1 MAIEVSESEL
11 LEVDD
16 SPSFINFKLNDFDGP
31 LDVLLGLIKN
41 KKMDILNLN
50 IAALTDQYLKYI
62 SENIDTLEIDTASDY
77 LVMASYLIELKA
89 RYLIPVEVDGANGY
103 EGDYERDRFIQR
115 LLEYKKYKEAIPLFR
130 EKQAERMKL
139 MSKLKEDFDIYIPET
154 IPEAPLPEHANV
166 EHLRLAMMNLMN
178 KYVETT
184 FVQRKVVVKEINVG
198 DIQDEFMEFLV
209 KNNTFEKMSLTEYI
223 ESLDPLKLSP
233 EYFCATFVALLV
245 LVRYRKIKLL
255 QEEQGDEIYIIKNN
269 EKIEED
275 DVDDIRSAMLLNNEI
290 ALEHIKKPQ
299 QEDNEEDNIELKED
313 ENNGSPK
320 Q

>member
-11 LEVDD
+11 LEIEDN
-16 SPSFINFKLNDFDGP
+16 PSLIKFKLNDFDGP

-41 KKMDILNLN
+41 KKMDILNLD

-62 SENIDTLEIDTASDY
+62 SENIDTLEIDTTSDY

-89 RYLIPVEVDGANGY
+89 RYLIPVEIDGTNGY

-139 MSKLKEDFDIYIPET
+139 MSKLRDDFDIYIPEA
-154 IPEAPLPEHANV
+154 IPEAPLPEHVDV
-166 EHLRLAMMNLMN
+166 EHLRLAMMGLMN

-198 DIQDEFMEFLV
+198 DIQDEFMEFLET
-209 KNNTFEKMSLTEYI
+209 NQGFEKMSLTEYI

-245 LVRYRKIKLL
+245 LVRYRKIKLI
-255 QEEQGDEIYIIKNN
+255 QENQNDEIYIIKND
-269 EKIEED
+269 EVIEED

-290 ALEHIKKPQ
+290 AMEHIKKPQ
-299 QEDNEEDNIELKED
+299 EAVDDKEETETKENV
-313 ENNGSPK
+313 EHEQPR
-320 Q
+320 